1 MVHYMQFKN
10 GGEKR
15 RGEKNQKS
23 QKVLPNLSLKDG
35 RGHPV
40 KAGLE
45 KLLKNQFNQGGK
57 IDKEIT

>member
-1 MVHYMQFKN
+1 MNERFLL
-10 GGEKR
+10 
-15 RGEKNQKS
+15 
-23 QKVLPNLSLKDG
+23 VLPTPSFKIACNVPLREGG
-35 RGHPV
+35 RRHPA